1 MTAPSG
7 IHPPRT
13 PPAFPNPAV
22 AFDGHDPSWTQS
34 NCSDTLA
41 LHVFRRTPIP
51 TVLLDSSLVFRQVSD
66 SYLKVSGGYRADQVL
81 GLRSDE
87 VFDEMATIPS
97 RDSANKAIRAA
108 KETRLPYWLDDAQAD
123 GTIWSIRTSPI
134 YDNDSLLYIQMELQD
149 ATEERRKQLEL
160 EERLYTNETFRILV
174 ETVKDYAIFMLDPQ
188 GNVATWNAGA
198 QSLKGYTKEEIA
210 GKHFSNF
217 YSQEDRDGGKPGR
230 ELVEA
235 LRDGRCEDEGWRYRK
250 DGTRFWANVVITP
263 IYRGADLIGFAKV
276 TRDLSERRKAEE
288 KLITAYE
295 EASKLK
301 SEFLANMSHEI
312 RTPMH
317 GMLSALTLLSDTRL
331 DSEQLEL
338 VRMAEESGEVLLQV
352 INDILDYS
360 KLESGCFSINHG
372 IFSVTDIV
380 QSVFSAYKKGCKPG
394 ITLENHLDPRL
405 PKVAEGD
412 SLRYRQIVQNLM
424 SNATKFTEQG
434 YVRVNAIL
442 QKEEDESYTILT
454 EVVDTGVG
462 VSSASSSA
470 LFTPF
475 TQFDNSATK
484 QYKGTGLGLSI
495 CKSLTELMGGTI
507 GFQPNPE
514 GRGSIFGFTAKL
526 KKVTQFTHGDI
537 LEEKMKAL
545 AIQTPALSLEDIA
558 LAAANKRV
566 LLTEDNPI
574 NQRVMLKM
582 LKGLGFENVDLAID
596 GRKAVTMLIKD
607 PLAYHVILMDINM
620 PVLDGIEATKEIRKA
635 GICTPIIAI
644 TANALKG
651 QVETYIAEGMSAY
664 VPKPVDRRL
673 LVEALLH
680 SLRMGAPT

>member
-7 IHPPRT
+7 IHPLPT

-22 AFDGHDPSWTQS
+22 SFDGQDPSWARSS
-34 NCSDTLA
+34 NDTLA
-41 LHVFRRTPIP
+41 FHFFRCTPIP
-51 TVLLDSSLVFRQVSD
+51 TVLLDSSLVIRQVSD
-66 SYLKVSGGYRADQVL
+66 SYLEVSGGYGADQVL
-81 GLRSDE
+81 GLRSDDF
-87 VFDEMATIPS
+87 FDQMVTIPS

-108 KETRLPYWLDDAQAD
+108 KETRVPYQMDNVQAD
-123 GTIWSIRTSPI
+123 GTVWNIRAIPV
-134 YDNDSLLYIQMELQD
+134 YDAGSLLYIQIELQD

-160 EERLYTNETFRILV
+160 EERLYMNETFRILV
-174 ETVKDYAIFMLDPQ
+174 ETVNDYAIFMLDPQ

-198 QSLKGYTKEEIA
+198 QSFKGYTREEIT

-217 YSQEDRDGGKPGR
+217 YSQKDRDDGKPGR

-263 IYRGADLIGFAKV
+263 IYRGDNLIGFAKV
-276 TRDLSERRKAEE
+276 TRDLSERRKAEK
-288 KLITAYE
+288 KLIAAYE

-317 GMLSALTLLSDTRL
+317 GMLSALTLLADTRL

-338 VRMAEESGEVLLQV
+338 VRIAEESGEVLLQV

-360 KLESGCFSINHG
+360 KLESGGFSISND
-372 IFSVTDIV
+372 IISVTDVV
-380 QSVFSAYKKGCKPG
+380 QSVFSTYQNGCEPG

-424 SNATKFTEQG
+424 SNATKFTKQG
-434 YVRVNAIL
+434 YVRLNATL
-442 QKEEDESYTILT
+442 QKEDDESYTILT

-462 VSSASSSA
+462 VASASSSA
-470 LFTPF
+470 LFAPF

-495 CKSLTELMGGTI
+495 CKSLAERMGGNV

-514 GRGSIFGFTAKL
+514 GRGSIFWFTAKL
-526 KKVTQFTHGDI
+526 KKVKQLSSVDTLQ
-537 LEEKMKAL
+537 EKTKAQ
-545 AIQTPALSLEDIA
+545 AVQTPALPLEEFK
-558 LAAANKRV
+558 LAAANKKV

-582 LKGLGFENVDLAID
+582 LKGLGFGNVDVAVD
-596 GRKAVTMLIKD
+596 GRKAVTMLTKD

-620 PVLDGIEATKEIRKA
+620 PVLDGVRATKEIRDA
-635 GICTPIIAI
+635 GIYTPIVAM

-651 QVETYIAEGMSAY
+651 QVETYIAKGMSAY
-664 VPKPVDRRL
+664 VSKPVDRRL
-673 LVEALLH
+673 LVEAL
-680 SLRMGAPT
+680 SNCLRMGNPT